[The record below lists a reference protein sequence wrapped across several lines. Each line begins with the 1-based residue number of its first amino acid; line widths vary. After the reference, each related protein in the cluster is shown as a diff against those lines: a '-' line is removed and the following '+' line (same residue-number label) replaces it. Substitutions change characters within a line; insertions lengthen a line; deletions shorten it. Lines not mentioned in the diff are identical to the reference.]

1 MASSGERSHAS
12 ATSAKS
18 ATRPTRDAF
27 AEGVSARAVDHLMTD
42 PSSGGGQGQ
51 RRAGFGSLYFE
62 SAPAAP
68 GTPRILLISY
78 NFPPDPAVGGLRWQH
93 MSRHFADHGW
103 AVDVVARDFHNVSDL
118 DRARLNQLPAGT
130 RIFSV
135 PDREPLFSRA
145 HKVAWPIMRRFM
157 WRSANSP
164 QLYTLSRPEIHQQ
177 RGFRTAVRAY
187 LGWIE
192 IRRGNNWA
200 LDAARIATSIARTG
214 DYVAVISSGPPHMA
228 HEGGRLVASRTGL
241 PHVVDMRDPWSLIQR
256 VQEAIGSP
264 LWLRMTSRYER
275 RVVDDA
281 AIVAMNTEASRDA
294 MRAAYPSNAH
304 KIDVIRNGSD
314 DDPIPPTKHDD
325 CFRLRF
331 AGSIYMDRDPS
342 LVFRA
347 AKRVIAE
354 LGLTPEQFRIELVGD
369 VSSYGDRD
377 TTVIAREEGVREYVS
392 VGGMLS
398 RQQSMEFLAGA
409 TMLLSLPQDS
419 DFAVPAKIYEYLRFD
434 AWMLVM
440 ATPQSAT
447 ALLLRETEADIVGY
461 ADVEQI
467 VTVLRKRYEQFAS
480 GVRPKA
486 IGRDGRFDRSV
497 QAKKLIG
504 LITAYREAMEPAIAI
519 SETPT
524 RV

>member
-1 MASSGERSHAS
+1 MTDSSSGERQD
-12 ATSAKS
+12 
-18 ATRPTRDAF
+18 RP
-27 AEGVSARAVDHLMTD
+27 
-42 PSSGGGQGQ
+42 
-51 RRAGFGSLYFE
+51 RAGFGSLYFE
-62 SAPAAP
+62 AAP
-68 GTPRILLISY
+68 VPPETPRVLLISY

-93 MSRHFADHGW
+93 MSRHFAEHGW
-103 AVDVVARDFHNVSDL
+103 AVDVVARDFHRVSDL
-118 DRARLNQLPAGT
+118 DRARLRQLPAGT

-145 HKVAWPIMRRFM
+145 HKVAWPIMRRFI
-157 WRSANSP
+157 WRSANTA
-164 QLYTLSRPEIHQQ
+164 QLYTLSRPEILKQ
-177 RGFRTAVRAY
+177 RGFRTAVRSY

-192 IRRGNNWA
+192 ITRGNNWA
-200 LDAARIATSIARTG
+200 MDAARIATSIVRTG
-214 DYVAVISSGPPHMA
+214 NYVAVISSGPPHMA

-281 AIVAMNTEASRDA
+281 AIVVMNTEASRDA

-314 DDPIPPTKHDD
+314 DDPIPPTRHDD
-325 CFRLRF
+325 CFRIRF
-331 AGSIYMDRDPS
+331 AGSIYMDRDPRQ
-342 LVFRA
+342 VFRA
-347 AKRVIAE
+347 AKRLISE
-354 LGLTPEQFRIELVGD
+354 RGLTPEQFRIELVGD
-369 VSSYGDRD
+369 VRSYGDRD
-377 TTVIAREEGVREYVS
+377 TTVIAREEGVRDYVS
-392 VGGMLS
+392 VGGVLS

-447 ALLLRETEADIVGY
+447 ASLLRDTEADIVDALD
-461 ADVEQI
+461 ADQI
-467 VTVLRKRYEQFAS
+467 AAVLRKRYEQFAN
-480 GVRPKA
+480 GVRPRA
-486 IGRDGRFDRSV
+486 IGRDGRFDRSI
-497 QAKKLIG
+497 QAKKLIA
-504 LITAYREAMEPAIAI
+504 LITAHRGAMEPAAAI